1 MKIDDIIRK
10 CIEIPGISL
19 KRSDYS
25 AELLL
30 NGKDGKGSMTFFPLF
45 PGITIAYIFVN
56 SPTWT
61 APNFYGNGSVEK
73 GPLLVNYCVT
83 GRCEMILNNENFVYV
98 KDGEISLT
106 ECFAQKQYV
115 YPRRI
120 YEGMEFF
127 VDIDTLTE
135 QSTWVQKEFAI
146 DFHRIVDR
154 FCPEGST
161 YISSVLPE
169 GEEILTKLWGLIDIP
184 VPYSISQMKIYT
196 LALFSL
202 LQNINDIPP
211 SQACTFFT
219 ETQVDIA
226 KRVEKIITSD
236 LRQHHPAWEL
246 AAQFSVSET
255 SLKNYFRGVFGQ
267 NISIY
272 LREVRM
278 KKAAELLATTK
289 LSVAE
294 VAEQVGYMNQS
305 KFASVFKKQFGLSPL
320 EYRRSKNLKNR

>member
-127 VDIDTLTE
+127 VDIDTLTQ

-154 FCPEGST
+154 FCPGGGT

-320 EYRRSKNLKNR
+320 EYRRSKNLENG

>member
-10 CIEIPGISL
+10 CIEIPEISL

-154 FCPEGST
+154 FCPEGGT

-202 LQNINDIPP
+202 LQNIYDIPP